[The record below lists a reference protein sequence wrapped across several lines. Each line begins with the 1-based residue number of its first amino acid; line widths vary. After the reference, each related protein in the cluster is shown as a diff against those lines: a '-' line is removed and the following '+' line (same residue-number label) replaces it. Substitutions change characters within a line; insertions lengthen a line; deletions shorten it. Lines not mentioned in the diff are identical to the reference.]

1 MLLRTT
7 PRPWAAL
14 VCLVLAIGITP
25 LSAQGQIIGDGS
37 AQIFDP
43 TQVNPLLL
51 LRQRLSQG
59 SLAAPAIPLEGAV
72 DEDDYVVGPGD
83 SFTFSVNGQDA
94 AGAPAVVGADG
105 RITLPDAGLLLI
117 GGKTLRAARN
127 EMVAAM
133 EISFSNSTIEIA
145 LAGTRQF
152 YVHVAGAVPTPGRY
166 LAIPVARVSNVLEF
180 AFADRTNVPVT
191 NSIFRPSLRN
201 VEVRRTDGSIANV
214 DLVRY
219 FSTGDTDANPY
230 LRDGDVIFVPAHNP
244 DYSSISVGGYIPY
257 PGTYD
262 FRDGDH
268 LLDVLRVAGGLR
280 AEDGAESVRVSR
292 ATATG
297 LETFSFTVDQAIG
310 EDGAGFEIHT
320 RDVIS
325 IAEKSLRQGMVR
337 VEGHVNFPGTY
348 PILDGV
354 TTLFEIVEASGG
366 LREDALARGA
376 FLERRSLPDPSLT
389 FVPHRYDDQ
398 AEALQRRLQ
407 ADKTAILQRLRLTDL
422 DFLSRAY
429 FAQELRIQN
438 RVSVDLESSLAG
450 GSEPVL
456 LRSGDRLVVPQDLNT
471 IFLFGQVNQPGY
483 VTVESG
489 MSAEYY
495 IGKAGGRSIWA
506 NEVLIL
512 NPATGSFTVNLSQPM
527 MSGDVIFVDRV
538 VDVADSAEMQ
548 RLVIESARVRSDAR
562 IRTMHTILQSVGT
575 LASVV
580 ALVISIRRK

>member
-7 PRPWAAL
+7 PRQWAAL
-14 VCLVLAIGITP
+14 FCLVLAIGIAP
-25 LSAQGQIIGDGS
+25 LPAQSQIISDGS
-37 AQIFDP
+37 SQIFDP

-83 SFTFSVNGQDA
+83 SFIFSVNGQDA
-94 AGAPAVVGADG
+94 VGAPAVVGADG

-117 GGKTLRAARN
+117 GGKTLRNARS
-127 EMVAAM
+127 EMMTAL
-133 EISFSNSTIEIA
+133 EISFANSAIEIG

-180 AFADRTNVPVT
+180 AFADTTNLPVT
-191 NSIFRPSLRN
+191 NSVFRPSLRN

-292 ATATG
+292 ATETG

-310 EDGAGFEIHT
+310 EDGAGFEIHAL
-320 RDVIS
+320 DVIS
-325 IAEKSLRQGMVR
+325 VAEKSLRQGMVR
-337 VEGHVNFPGTY
+337 VEGHVNFPGSY
-348 PILDGV
+348 PIIDGV
-354 TTLFEIVEASGG
+354 TTLSEIVEASGG

-389 FVPHRYDDQ
+389 FVPDRYGDQ
-398 AEALQRRLQ
+398 EEALQRRLQ
-407 ADKTAILQRLRLTDL
+407 ADTTAILQRLRLTDL
-422 DFLSRAY
+422 DFLSRSY

-438 RVSVDLESSLAG
+438 RVSVNLESSLDG
-450 GSEPVL
+450 GSDPVL

-471 IFLFGQVNQPGY
+471 IFVFGQVNQPGY

-506 NEVLIL
+506 KEVLIL
-512 NPATGSFTVNLSQPM
+512 NPATGSFTVNLSQAM

-548 RLVIESARVRSDAR
+548 RLVIESARVHSDAR
-562 IRTMHTILQSVGT
+562 IRTMQTILQSVGT

>member
-1 MLLRTT
+1 MSLRTT
-7 PRPWAAL
+7 PRLWAAL

-25 LSAQGQIIGDGS
+25 LSAQSQIIGDGS

-94 AGAPAVVGADG
+94 VAAPAVVGADG

-117 GGKTLRAARN
+117 GGKTLRAARG

-133 EISFSNSTIEIA
+133 EVSFANSTIEIA
-145 LAGTRQF
+145 LAGSRQF

-180 AFADRTNVPVT
+180 AFADTTNVPVT

-201 VEVRRTDGSIANV
+201 VGVRRTDGSIANV

-262 FRDGDH
+262 FRNGDH

-297 LETFSFTVDQAIG
+297 LETFSFTVDQATG
-310 EDGAGFEIHT
+310 EDGAGFEIQA

-325 IAEKSLRQGMVR
+325 VAEKSLRQGMIR

-348 PILDGV
+348 PIIDGV
-354 TTLFEIVEASGG
+354 TTLFEIVQASGG

-389 FVPHRYDDQ
+389 FVPNRYDDQ

-407 ADKTAILQRLRLTDL
+407 ADTTAILQRLRLTDL

-438 RVSVDLESSLAG
+438 RVSVNLESSIDG

-471 IFLFGQVNQPGY
+471 IFVFGQVNQPGY

-506 NEVLIL
+506 DEVLIL
-512 NPATGSFTVNLSQPM
+512 NPATGSFTVNLSQAM
-527 MSGDVIFVDRV
+527 MSGDVIFVDRI

-562 IRTMHTILQSVGT
+562 IRTMQTILQSVGT